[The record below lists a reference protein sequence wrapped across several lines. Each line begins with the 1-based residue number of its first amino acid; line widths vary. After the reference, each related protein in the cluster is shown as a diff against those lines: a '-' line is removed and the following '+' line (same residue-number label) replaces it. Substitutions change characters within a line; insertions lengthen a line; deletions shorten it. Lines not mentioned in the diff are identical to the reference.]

1 MNLPEDFTKKMQDML
16 GDEWPHFLECY
27 EKDRYQALRLNPLK
41 KGLTEEKRA
50 SLLRGFC
57 AEEQVPWEPNGY
69 YYGEP
74 SDDSPQPGAGADAA
88 PRPGKHAYH
97 EAGCYYIQE
106 PSAMSAAALLAPQP
120 GMRVLDLCAA
130 PGGKTTQLASYLKQ
144 MGLLVA
150 NEIHPARCK
159 ILSQNVERMGIANAI
174 VTNEDSGKLA
184 EHFPSFF
191 HAILVDAPCSGEGM
205 FRKNPQAMEEWS
217 TAQVLVCADR
227 QREILENAAVML
239 LPGGTLCYSTC
250 TFSREENE
258 ETIDWFLTH
267 HPEFSVKEVD
277 APWFEK
283 DSRQKTFRLWPHK
296 LHGEGHFAAVLQKAG
311 TLPELPRME
320 ECCCRRES
328 QEPDM
333 QTCDREQQ
341 KYASQV
347 ECEKMHEPDAQY
359 GIRKQQKPGSQ
370 ITGRKSGRADRL
382 ESGKKNQKSSVKKDN
397 ANSLGLDRAKRQI
410 LEDFVRETL
419 SDEQCSW
426 ILNGNLTLFGDQLY
440 RLPDGAPS
448 LKGIRVLRAG
458 LHVGEFKKNRFEPSH
473 ALALYLGT
481 GDVNCYLSLP
491 AEDARI
497 AGFLRG
503 ESIFLSEG
511 DRLNGENV
519 PNEHGAAPGM
529 QRNDSDGGNNLTRI
543 NVPSKG
549 GAAHAM
555 GRNTTSAEKGWCLVC
570 VDGCS
575 LGWGKLAGNQI
586 KNHYPKGLRKDII

>member
-41 KGLTEEKRA
+41 KGLTEEKRL

-74 SDDSPQPGAGADAA
+74 SADSPQSGAETDTALSAS
-88 PRPGKHAYH
+88 RPGKHAYH

-144 MGLLVA
+144 MGLLIA

-184 EHFPSFF
+184 EHFPAFF

-205 FRKNPQAMEEWS
+205 FRKNPEAMEEWS
-217 TAQVLVCADR
+217 AAQVLVCAER
-227 QREILENAAVML
+227 QREILDNAAVML

-258 ETIDWFLTH
+258 ETIDWFLAH

-311 TLPELPRME
+311 TLPEISRME
-320 ECCCRRES
+320 S
-328 QEPDM
+328 
-333 QTCDREQQ
+333 
-341 KYASQV
+341 
-347 ECEKMHEPDAQY
+347 
-359 GIRKQQKPGSQ
+359 
-370 ITGRKSGRADRL
+370 
-382 ESGKKNQKSSVKKDN
+382 QKSSAKRGA
-397 ANSLGLDRAKRQI
+397 ANSIGLDRAQRQI

-448 LKGIRVLRAG
+448 LKRIRVLRAG
-458 LHVGEFKKNRFEPSH
+458 LHIGEFKKNRFEPSH
-473 ALALYLGT
+473 ALALFLGT
-481 GDVNCYLSLP
+481 GDVNCYLDLP

-503 ESIFLSEG
+503 ESIFLCEG
-511 DRLNGENV
+511 DCLNG
-519 PNEHGAAPGM
+519 
-529 QRNDSDGGNNLTRI
+529 
-543 NVPSKG
+543 
-549 GAAHAM
+549 
-555 GRNTTSAEKGWCLVC
+555 EKGWCLVC

-575 LGWGKLAGNQI
+575 LGWGKLAGNQM